1 MQFGQRQELR
11 QSQSLV
17 MTPQLQQAIKLLQ
30 LSHLELAEYVDQEL
44 EKNPLLEL
52 ADPGQVERGDGES
65 NGAAEAAA
73 SDGAVTEG
81 AVKDSATLSQDE
93 SLPGSNE
100 EPLDVNYS
108 EVYDESGP
116 SDVPDAPPAPTGG
129 DLGASSSRTNGA
141 GGSDSG
147 VSILEQTVSDEI
159 TLYDHLS
166 SQLSMDVTDPVDR
179 LIGFHLIHMVD
190 EAGYLSGDLNHVAE
204 QVGCDVARVEATLG
218 ILQDFDPPG
227 IFARDLSEC
236 LALQL
241 RDLNRLDPAMQALLE
256 NLDLVARQ
264 DQAALLTKCGVDEED
279 LTEMVQEIRA
289 LNPKPAQAFTH
300 EITQAVVPDVFV
312 RPGPHGGWSVELN
325 SDTLPRVLVNQQYY
339 AVVNKQASSR
349 EDKTY
354 IAEQISTAN
363 WLVKSLEQRATTI
376 LKVAT
381 ELVRQQDGFLAKGI
395 QHLRPL
401 TLRDIATA
409 IDMHESTVSRV
420 TANKYM
426 ATPRGIYRMKYF
438 FTSAISSSS
447 GGASLS
453 AESVRHRIKALIEA
467 EEVTA
472 VLSDDKI
479 VELLRQEK
487 IDIARRTVAKYRE
500 AMRIPSSVDRR
511 RLKKTTAWSS
521 R

>member
-1 MQFGQRQELR
+1 MQLGQRQELR
-11 QSQSLV
+11 QSQSLI

-52 ADPGQVERGDGES
+52 ADSDEVERGDGE
-65 NGAAEAAA
+65 ADQPEAAA
-73 SDGAVTEG
+73 AAGDAAGDA

-93 SLPGSNE
+93 VLPGSND

-116 SDVPDAPPAPTGG
+116 SDVPAAPPAPAGG
-129 DLGASSSRTNGA
+129 DLGATGSRTNGS

-147 VSILEQTVSDEI
+147 GSIIEQTVSGEI
-159 TLYDHLS
+159 TLHEHLS
-166 SQLSMDVTDPVDR
+166 TQLSMDITEPVDR

-190 EAGYLSGDLNHVAE
+190 EAGYLSGGLDHVAE
-204 QVGCDVARVEATLG
+204 QVGCDVARVEATLAK
-218 ILQDFDPPG
+218 LQNFDPPG
-227 IFARDLSEC
+227 IFARDLAEC

-241 RDLNRLDPAMQALLE
+241 RELDRLDPAMQALLD
-256 NLDLVARQ
+256 NLDLVARH

-279 LTEMVQEIRA
+279 LADMVHEIRA
-289 LNPKPAQAFTH
+289 LDPKPAQSFTH
-300 EITQAVVPDVFV
+300 EVTQAVVPDVFV
-312 RPGPHGGWSVELN
+312 RPGPNGGWSIELN

-339 AVVNKQASSR
+339 AEVNKQTSSR
-349 EDKTY
+349 SDKTY
-354 IAEQISTAN
+354 IAEQLSTAN

-395 QHLRPL
+395 EHLRPL
-401 TLRDIATA
+401 TLRNIAEA

-426 ATPRGIYRMKYF
+426 STPRGIYQMKYF

-447 GGASLS
+447 GGESLS
-453 AESVRHRIKALIEA
+453 AESVRHKIREMIET
-467 EEVTA
+467 EEITA

-479 VELLRQEK
+479 VELLRE
-487 IDIARRTVAKYRE
+487 DNVEIARRTVAKYRE
-500 AMRIPSSVDRR
+500 AMRIPSSVNRR
-511 RLKKTTAWSS
+511 RLKKSTAWET

>member
-1 MQFGQRQELR
+1 MQLGQRQELR

-52 ADPGQVERGDGES
+52 ADPDGVERGDGEADQPEVTGS
-65 NGAAEAAA
+65 SDAAA
-73 SDGAVTEG
+73 
-81 AVKDSATLSQDE
+81 KDSATLSQDE
-93 SLPGSNE
+93 SLPGSND

-108 EVYDESGP
+108 DVYDESGP
-116 SDVPDAPPAPTGG
+116 SDLPAAAPAPSGSGANGSGG
-129 DLGASSSRTNGA
+129 S
-141 GGSDSG
+141 GSDSG
-147 VSILEQTVSDEI
+147 GSILEQTVSGEI
-159 TLYDHLS
+159 TLHDHLA
-166 SQLSMDVTDPVDR
+166 SQLNLDVTDPVDR

-190 EAGYLSGDLNHVAE
+190 EAGYLSGDLDHVAE
-204 QVGCDVARVEATLG
+204 QVGCDVARVEATLTK
-218 ILQDFDPPG
+218 LQEFDPPG

-241 RDLNRLDPAMQALLE
+241 RELDRLDPAMQALLD
-256 NLDLVARQ
+256 NLDLVARH
-264 DQAALLTKCGVDEED
+264 DQAALLSKCGVDEED
-279 LTEMVQEIRA
+279 LADMVHEIRA
-289 LNPKPAQAFTH
+289 LDPKPAQAFTH
-300 EITQAVVPDVFV
+300 EVTQAVVPDVFV
-312 RPGPHGGWSVELN
+312 RPGANGGWSIELN

-339 AVVNKQASSR
+339 AEVSKQTSSR
-349 EDKTY
+349 SDKTY
-354 IAEQISTAN
+354 IAEQLSTAN
-363 WLVKSLEQRATTI
+363 WLVKSLEQRASTI

-401 TLRDIATA
+401 TLRDIAQA

-426 ATPRGIYRMKYF
+426 STPRGIYQMKYF
-438 FTSAISSSS
+438 FTSAILSST
-447 GGASLS
+447 GGESLS
-453 AESVRHRIKALIEA
+453 AESVRHRIRELIDA
-467 EEVTA
+467 EEVRA

-479 VELLRQEK
+479 VELLRQENMH
-487 IDIARRTVAKYRE
+487 IARRTVAKYRE
-500 AMRIPSSVDRR
+500 ALRIPSSVDRR
-511 RLKKTTAWSS
+511 RLKKSTAWNS

>member
-1 MQFGQRQELR
+1 MQLGQRQELR

-52 ADPGQVERGDGES
+52 ADPDGVERGDGE
-65 NGAAEAAA
+65 ADRPEAAA
-73 SDGAVTEG
+73 AGDAP
-81 AVKDSATLSQDE
+81 VKDSATLSQDE
-93 SLPGSNE
+93 SLPGSND
-100 EPLDVNYS
+100 EPLDVNYND
-108 EVYDESGP
+108 VYDESGP
-116 SDVPDAPPAPTGG
+116 SDIPAAPPAPAGG
-129 DLGASSSRTNGA
+129 DLGTTASRINGS

-147 VSILEQTVSDEI
+147 GSILEQTVSGEI
-159 TLYDHLS
+159 TLHEHLS

-190 EAGYLSGDLNHVAE
+190 EAGYLSGDLDHVAE
-204 QVGCDVARVEATLG
+204 QVGCEVARVEATLTK
-218 ILQDFDPPG
+218 LQNFDPPG

-241 RDLNRLDPAMQALLE
+241 RELDRLDPAMQTLLD
-256 NLDLVARQ
+256 NLDLVARH
-264 DQAALLTKCGVDEED
+264 DQAALLVKCGVDEED
-279 LTEMVQEIRA
+279 LADMVHEIRA
-289 LNPKPAQAFTH
+289 LDPKPAQAFTH
-300 EITQAVVPDVFV
+300 EVTQAVVPDVFV
-312 RPGPHGGWSVELN
+312 RPGPNGGWSIELN
-325 SDTLPRVLVNQQYY
+325 SETLPRVLVNQQYY
-339 AVVNKQASSR
+339 AEVTKQTSSR
-349 EDKTY
+349 SDKTY
-354 IAEQISTAN
+354 IAEQLSTAN

-381 ELVRQQDGFLAKGI
+381 ELVRQQDGFLEKGV

-401 TLRDIATA
+401 TLRDIAQA

-426 ATPRGIYRMKYF
+426 STTRGIYQMKYF

-447 GGASLS
+447 GGEPLS
-453 AESVRHRIKALIEA
+453 AESVRHRIRELIDA

-479 VELLRQEK
+479 VELLRQENT
-487 IDIARRTVAKYRE
+487 DIARRTVAKYRE
-500 AMRIPSSVDRR
+500 GMRIPSSVNRR
-511 RLKKTTAWSS
+511 RLKKSTAWNT